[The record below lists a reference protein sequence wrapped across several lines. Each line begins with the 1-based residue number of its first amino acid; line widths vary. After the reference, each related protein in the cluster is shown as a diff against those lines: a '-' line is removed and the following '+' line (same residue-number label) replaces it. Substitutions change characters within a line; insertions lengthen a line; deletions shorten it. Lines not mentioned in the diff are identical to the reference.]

1 MAGKA
6 QALKQA
12 AEEDFAISNM
22 NSANESTQGD
32 ESGSLHGSG
41 QTQAAQADSL
51 LDQDAA
57 DVVDL
62 KRRQGDWSVYSY
74 YFKAA
79 GKYELASF
87 LAFMSLWTVCEQFSG
102 MYSRPTRSPDPAT
115 LTWPRKRYGSIGGPM
130 RMRYRQTA
138 ATECI
143 LECMPAWASP
153 LVSLWVL
160 PAGEFLQIS
169 ASASSTKSI

>member
-1 MAGKA
+1 MLENGSVVKAGKA
-6 QALKQA
+6 QAMKQA
-12 AEEDFAISNM
+12 AGEEFAIYSM
-22 NSANESTQGD
+22 DSANDSAQGA
-32 ESGSLHGSG
+32 EPGSLHDSG
-41 QTQAAQADSL
+41 PIQAAHADSL
-51 LDQDAA
+51 RDQDAA
-57 DVVDL
+57 DVIDL

-102 MYSRPTRSPDPAT
+102 MYSRPTRSPIPVT
-115 LTWPRKRYGSIGGPM
+115 LTWPRKRYGLIGGPM
-130 RMRYRQTA
+130 RTRYRQTA

-143 LECMPAWASP
+143 LEYMPAWASP

-160 PAGEFLQIS
+160 PAGEYL
-169 ASASSTKSI
+169 